1 VGEDIVALQSRVIE
15 AARVLLKQ
23 GGAEEEQ
30 IIPTLLAFA
39 NEIGQGLVDLVRLRC
54 RLVEASG
61 DAEEWERASDEFVG
75 RYGSLRPAR
84 VADGVVILERLPVSI
99 RIETDPDEGTPEE
112 VNITVHAHRRLAKP
126 EHVAHLPKWA
136 MLGSNQ
142 RPPPCKGGQGF
153 PTAPYPVGYL
163 AYLSGF
169 RHSRSGAKPTVFGS
183 VLLRL
188 QHGCSTLYCVLV
200 APARP
205 RAS

>member
-23 GGAEEEQ
+23 GGAQEDQ
-30 IIPTLLAFA
+30 IIPTLAFA

-142 RPPPCKGGQGF
+142 RPPPCKLGQCFSGR
-153 PTAPYPVGYL
+153 YCPVGKSRIYERFL
-163 AYLSGF
+163 A
-169 RHSRSGAKPTVFGS
+169 
-183 VLLRL
+183 LL
-188 QHGCSTLYCVLV
+188 
-200 APARP
+200 AA
-205 RAS
+205 